1 MQTNRRGPKKA
12 QMEPKN
18 PMEPKNSTIYTPSIV
33 SKFLYRLLD
42 RPSIQTVLD
51 PALGRGSL
59 TEPWRSSGRTVLG
72 CDIDPDSRPYADRF
86 LLGKFEEVAP
96 WPLARPDLI
105 ISNPPLNGHPKKE
118 LYPEVFLRHMIHLF
132 GTDLPIVL
140 FTSENLRLNHS
151 LGGTRWRWLRDLACA
166 GAAAW
171 RCPGTSFLGR
181 RSWWKSS
188 SSTCRTSSRSISCPT
203 RRHPSWTRSGR
214 PRHGRSGLRPGADS
228 TCLETVVVALS
239 PSTGRRPSRRSST
252 PSEDGPARSGA
263 GGERR
268 PCCISDSGRPRL
280 RAAVPTWGM
289 TPFCGRSRRCTCGR
303 SGGGNT
309 SRRQWRKIHRPESPL
324 LPGICPPR
332 ASSWRDAALDG
343 EAASRRHRECPAVG
357 RCRCGTR
364 VVADPRPAPGGGWRW
379 AGHGNGDAGSLRA
392 APFGSLGGRR
402 SGIDSGFH
410 FELAEFDDRGWA
422 VGRVLRR
429 TAIPASAH
437 KG

>member
-151 LGGTRWRWLRDLACA
+151 LGGTRWRWLRDCGLRWSSSLALP
-166 GAAAW
+166 
-171 RCPGTSFLGR
+171 RDIFPGTTFLVEVLFFNLPHLQPQYFLPDPQASQLDQER
-181 RSWWKSS
+181 KAEARAQ
-188 SSTCRTSSRSISCPT
+188 R
-203 RRHPSWTRSGR
+203 
-214 PRHGRSGLRPGADS
+214 A
-228 TCLETVVVALS
+228 E
-239 PSTGRRPSRRSST
+239 
-252 PSEDGPARSGA
+252 ARS
-263 GGERR
+263 
-268 PCCISDSGRPRL
+268 RL
-280 RAAVPTWGM
+280 DMP
-289 TPFCGRSRRCTCGR
+289 
-303 SGGGNT
+303 
-309 SRRQWRKIHRPESPL
+309 
-324 LPGICPPR
+324 
-332 ASSWRDAALDG
+332 
-343 EAASRRHRECPAVG
+343 
-357 RCRCGTR
+357 
-364 VVADPRPAPGGGWRW
+364 
-379 AGHGNGDAGSLRA
+379 
-392 APFGSLGGRR
+392 
-402 SGIDSGFH
+402 
-410 FELAEFDDRGWA
+410 
-422 VGRVLRR
+422 
-429 TAIPASAH
+429 
-437 KG
+437 